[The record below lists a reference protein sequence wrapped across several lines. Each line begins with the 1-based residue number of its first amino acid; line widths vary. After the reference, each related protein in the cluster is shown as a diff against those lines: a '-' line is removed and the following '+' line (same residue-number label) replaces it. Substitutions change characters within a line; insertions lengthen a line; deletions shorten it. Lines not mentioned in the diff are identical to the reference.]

1 MEPAPIQGLVA
12 APFTPFHKD
21 GSLHLELIPAYYLT
35 LKQNQVSGAF
45 ICGSTGEGVSL
56 TVKEKMKVAEAWA
69 DVARQDPSFRVITLA
84 GGNSL
89 TESAELAAHAASC
102 GLDAIA
108 FTSPSYFKPANV
120 EALAACCAVVAAAAP
135 ELPFYYYHIPVLTG
149 VDFPMLSLLQ
159 QVDGRIPNFAGIKY
173 THEDFMDYAS
183 CLHFSNGK
191 YDMLWGRDETF
202 LSALVLGAKGAVGS
216 TFNYAAPLY
225 HALMAAFEQG
235 DLETARIKQ
244 QQAVTM
250 ITLLGK
256 YGGIATGK
264 AFMKAIGLDC
274 GEFRLPVLNM
284 TTQQYVQFDNDLQ
297 TIGFENYQSR
307 LASQTLAG

>member
-21 GSLHLELIPAYYLT
+21 GSLHLEIVPAYYSMLR
-35 LKQNQVSGAF
+35 QNNIAGAF

-56 TVKEKMKVAEAWA
+56 TIKERMKVAEVWA
-69 DVARQDPSFRVITLA
+69 AVSKQDPSFRVITLA

-89 TESAELAAHAASC
+89 TECAELSKHAASC

-120 EALAACCAVVAAAAP
+120 DALAASCEVVAAAAP

-159 QVDGRIPNFAGIKY
+159 RIHERIPNFAGIKY

-183 CLHFSNGK
+183 CMHFANGK
-191 YDMLWGRDETF
+191 YEMLWGRDETF
-202 LSALVLGAKGAVGS
+202 LSALVLGARAAVGS

-225 HALMAAFEQG
+225 HDLIRAFHQG
-235 DLETARIKQ
+235 DLEQARKKQ
-244 QQAVTM
+244 QQAVDM
-250 ITLLGK
+250 ISLLGK

-284 TTQQYVQFDNDLQ
+284 KTEQYVQFTRDLEA
-297 TIGFENYQSR
+297 IGFEQYQSR
-307 LASQTLAG
+307 LATQTIAG